1 VNVRAGQMIE
11 KRNMLVEVTTPLK
24 DSTRKTLVILPIPSD
39 GFRRLLKIRNEKTV
53 FLPINDLYFGG
64 MSE

>member
-1 VNVRAGQMIE
+1 MIE

-24 DSTRKTLVILPIPSD
+24 VPTRKMLVTRHVPSD
-39 GFRRLLKIRNEKTV
+39 GFRRLLKNRNVKTV